1 MSVFPES
8 LTRALTFSLDW
19 ITVLPTWQQPGG
31 SGKATGGRGP
41 GHLPARL
48 PGDRAVHPFMSAGV
62 PGTNSAGRAGGS
74 RPHVSRAWKGSAVC
88 ASVWRCF
95 PRDPSF
101 LGWGEAGSLSVCL
114 AIIGKMQRVGS
125 DMGEAGEG
133 RHSSE
138 PGSRDGS
145 LLYALRPPRPSGVPV
160 WGRWFHFNS
169 LKG

>member
-95 PRDPSF
+95 PRDPSI

-114 AIIGKMQRVGS
+114 AIIGKCREWDPTWGRQVRGGTPRSPGPGTGPFSMPCVHPALQGFLSGGVGS
-125 DMGEAGEG
+125 I
-133 RHSSE
+133 ST
-138 PGSRDGS
+138 P
-145 LLYALRPPRPSGVPV
+145 
-160 WGRWFHFNS
+160 
-169 LKG
+169 